1 MKEYKY
7 LKEEFHRGKW
17 QPLMVDRKGKQ
28 VQGYAKITEEQAYW
42 MNRNKDAYKVRYVL
56 DSKKEVNEE
65 SDTFEETKKEYED
78 LAGKKAF
85 HGWNEQ
91 QLKDKIAEL
100 KK

>member
-56 DSKKEVNEE
+56 ESSDSNLDIEELRNQYEEKFGEKPHHATKAETIKKKLEEV
-65 SDTFEETKKEYED
+65 
-78 LAGKKAF
+78 
-85 HGWNEQ
+85 
-91 QLKDKIAEL
+91 I
-100 KK
+100 